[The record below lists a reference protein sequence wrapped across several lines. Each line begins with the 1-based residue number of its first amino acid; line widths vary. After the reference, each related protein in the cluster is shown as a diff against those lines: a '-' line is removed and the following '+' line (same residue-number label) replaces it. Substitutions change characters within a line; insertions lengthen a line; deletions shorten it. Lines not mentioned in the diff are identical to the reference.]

1 MERRPLTTLDSK
13 ALDHML
19 ILLTDSSV
27 TVGPSPALV
36 IFTTIMVMAIC
47 AGIVTAIKG
56 LWIC

>member
-1 MERRPLTTLDSK
+1 
-13 ALDHML
+13 ML